1 MRCLSILTF
10 ALGAALLLTVW
21 LPASSRAD
29 DAPRADEAS
38 RADDA
43 RRAEQVEFFEAKIRP
58 VLVQHCQSCHA
69 AGADVIQGGLRL
81 DSRAAT
87 LAGGDS
93 GPALVP
99 GKPDESLLLAAL
111 RYEGPEMPPKGK
123 LPAAVI
129 ADFERWIRD
138 GAVDPR
144 DEPGGTVAGKKTVDF
159 AAAREFWAFQPPRKA
174 ALPEV
179 SDAPAIAGDVDRF
192 VVARLEAA
200 GLAPNPRA
208 DARTLVRRAYF
219 DLLGLPP
226 TPEAVERFVE
236 DSARDPHVAWQRLI
250 DELLESPHYGE
261 RWARHWLDVARY
273 AEDQAHTF
281 KARKYPRGYYYR
293 DWVVRSLNDDLPYDQ
308 FLRQQIAGDL
318 LPGPERHERLAA
330 LGLFA
335 LGPVYYAENV
345 EKDKANA
352 DEWDDRVDTLMR
364 GVLGLTAS
372 CARCH
377 DHKFDPITMQD
388 YYGLAGIFAS
398 SRYEERPIV
407 SDEVLAQRRAADAH
421 ASQQQVAIERLLAD
435 ESRRL
440 RPELVDDIPRYV
452 VAAWQVLN
460 RRQSKDK
467 QDKNDKKLLEEIAKR
482 QQVSPTLLG
491 RWVEY
496 LAADDGGAAGKDAGK
511 ETAGER
517 EHLSAW
523 RELLASRSGSQ
534 QDLSRDEEKLAAALA
549 AGEQLRDAVRQRLP
563 HREELLGRFG
573 ESVAF
578 VADEDRAVVPPG
590 QIPLGNLFDDS
601 GSVPLDAALATDK
614 FRAVASENSLGVDR
628 VALGWGARTEIAPG
642 IQFDFSKLGSDGSQF
657 GAVAND
663 AWFNSGGIRTTG
675 QAGAPGERAEQGIGM
690 HANAL
695 ITFDLDE
702 IRRAGLLPPGQ
713 RFVFR
718 VDRAGLN
725 DDVFG
730 STASSVH
737 LAVIVSRPHRDKG
750 VTDAIL
756 ASYVNGQP
764 RELATDDF
772 TYYIAG
778 EAPQPL
784 RADGKFVSFEIPLGP
799 EARYLTLVATG
810 AGGPDDNPINS
821 DHAVFSAARLELDP
835 PPVEQPVAAGN
846 AVAGS
851 QGQSA
856 SDPATERQDR
866 ADAVLLSRMFY
877 DEGLLALP
885 PADAEARLPQPAL
898 AELQQLRQELQR
910 RQQAAESIEVPLAHS
925 LAEGQGTDLSVY
937 LQGDPARRGEQAPR
951 ALPAIFTG
959 GEKRP
964 FDPSGSGRLELALA
978 IASPDNPLTA
988 RVIVNRVWAGHFGA
1002 GLVRT
1007 TSNFGQLGDRPSHP
1021 ELLDYLAVRLVEEG
1035 WSLKW
1040 LHRQIMR
1047 SATYQQASDFDA
1059 RKFEADPEN
1068 RLLWRMNRR
1077 RLEIEPWRDALLAV
1091 TGELDRS
1098 LGGPSVELEKGDNH
1112 RRTLYGF
1119 VSRHK
1124 LDELLRLFDFPDPNI
1139 TAARRTVTTVP
1150 LQQLFVLNSEFMI
1163 QRARALD
1170 RRLADATGRDPRQW
1184 MHQAYQ
1190 LLYGRAPAAEELAL
1204 GVEFLS
1210 PAEDPSA
1217 GDGLSRWEQF
1227 ALALLSANEFLYVD

>member
-1 MRCLSILTF
+1 MSF
-10 ALGAALLLTVW
+10 AHWAALPLTLW
-21 LPASSRAD
+21 LPAVLL
-29 DAPRADEAS
+29 ADEAP
-38 RADDA
+38 
-43 RRAEQVEFFEAKIRP
+43 RAEQVEFFEAKIRP
-58 VLVQHCQSCHA
+58 VLVQHCQSCHSA
-69 AGADVIQGGLRL
+69 TADVIQAGLRL
-81 DSRAAT
+81 DSRPAT

-93 GPALVP
+93 GPAIVP

-129 ADFERWIRD
+129 GDFERWIRD

-144 DEPGGTVAGKKTVDF
+144 DEPGAAVAARKTIDF
-159 AAAREFWAFQPPRKA
+159 AAARQFWAFQPPRKA
-174 ALPEV
+174 VLPEV
-179 SDAPAIAGDVDRF
+179 ADPRSIAGDVDRF
-192 VVARLEAA
+192 VRARLDAA

-208 DARTLVRRAYF
+208 DARTLIRRAYF

-226 TPEAVERFVE
+226 TPEAVERFVDE
-236 DSARDPHVAWQRLI
+236 SARDAQAAWHRLI

-308 FLRQQIAGDL
+308 FLLQQIAGDL
-318 LPGPERHERLAA
+318 LPEPERHERLAA

-407 SDEVLAQRRAADAH
+407 SEDVLNQRREADAH
-421 ASQQQVAIERLLAD
+421 ANQQQVAIERFLAD

-460 RRQSKDK
+460 RRAAKDQ
-467 QDKNDKKLLEEIAKR
+467 QDKNDKKLLEDVAKR
-482 QQVSPTLLG
+482 QQVSATLLG
-491 RWVEY
+491 RWVDY
-496 LAADDGGAAGKDAGK
+496 LTAGDGEVVGNDAGQDV
-511 ETAGER
+511 AGER

-523 RELLASRSGSQ
+523 RELLAGRSGN
-534 QDLSRDEEKLAAALA
+534 QDLSKDEEKLAAALA

-563 HREELLGRFG
+563 RREELLGRFG

-578 VADEDRAVVPPG
+578 VADEDRAAVPPG

-628 VALGWGARTEIAPG
+628 VAQGWGARTEIAPG
-642 IQFDFSKLGSDGSQF
+642 IQFDFSKLGSDGNQH
-657 GAVAND
+657 GAVVND
-663 AWFNSGGIRTTG
+663 AWFNTGGIRTTG
-675 QAGAPGERAEQGIGM
+675 RAGAPGERLEQGIGM

-730 STASSVH
+730 STASSAH

-772 TYYIAG
+772 TYYLAG
-778 EAPQPL
+778 DAPPPL
-784 RADGKFVSFEIPLGP
+784 RADGTFVSFEIALGP

-821 DHAVFSAARLELDP
+821 DHAVFSGARLELDP
-835 PPVEQPVAAGN
+835 PPVEQPVAAGSAAN
-846 AVAGS
+846 GS
-851 QGQSA
+851 QGQA
-856 SDPATERQDR
+856 AGDPATERQDR

-885 PADAEARLPQPAL
+885 PADAEGRLPQPAQ
-898 AELQQLRQELQR
+898 AELKQLRQELQR
-910 RQQAAESIEVPLAHS
+910 RQQAAASIEVPLAHA
-925 LAEGQGTDLSVY
+925 LAEGQGSDLPVY
-937 LQGDPARRGEQAPR
+937 LQGDPARRGEPAPR

-964 FDPSGSGRLELALA
+964 FAPAGSGRLELARA

-988 RVIVNRVWAGHFGA
+988 RVIVNRIWAGHFGA

-1021 ELLDYLAVRLVEEG
+1021 ELLDYLAVRLVEQG

-1040 LHRQIMR
+1040 LHRQIMY

-1059 RKFEADPEN
+1059 EKFEADPEN

-1091 TGELDRS
+1091 TGELDRT
-1098 LGGPSVELEKGDNH
+1098 LGGPSLELEKGDNH

-1139 TAARRTVTTVP
+1139 TADRRIVTTVP

-1184 MHQAYQ
+1184 LHQAYQ
-1190 LLYGRAPAAEELAL
+1190 LLYGRAPEAEELAL

-1210 PAEDPSA
+1210 PAEDAAES
-1217 GDGLSRWEQF
+1217 DGLSRWEQF